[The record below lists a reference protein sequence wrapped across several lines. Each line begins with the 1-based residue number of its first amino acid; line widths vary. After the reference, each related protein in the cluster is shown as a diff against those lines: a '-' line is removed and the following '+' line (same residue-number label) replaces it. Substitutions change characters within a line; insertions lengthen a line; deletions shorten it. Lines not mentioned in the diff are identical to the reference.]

1 MKKALVLANA
11 TARGAAADYCY
22 SVPDGTICEFRPPKK
37 SRDQEMKYHAIINEI
52 AASHRHLNRAL
63 DAETWKRLL
72 VDQFRRDTQDD
83 GEIGEYWRQHPIEFI
98 PALDGSGLVI
108 LGDQTRDFPKVVAM
122 AFIDWLEAWR
132 RE

>member
-1 MKKALVLANA
+1 MKKTLVLANA
-11 TARGAAADYCY
+11 TARSAASDYCY
-22 SVPDGTICEFRPPKK
+22 SVPDGTICEFRPARK
-37 SRDQEMKYHAIINEI
+37 SRDQESKYHVIIGEI

-72 VDQFRRDTQDD
+72 VDQFRRDTLDD